1 MSLSVLDSVKAAGQN
16 KWGTDESKF
25 NEILMTRS
33 YAQLR
38 AVFSEYSKLAHHDI
52 VFTINAEVLPYHIS
66 DIYAVMYLF
75 FFLSR
80 FVPEP

>member
-1 MSLSVLDSVKAAGQN
+1 MCTSIYCAFLLTLYHLLQAAGQN

-38 AVFSEYSKLAHHDI
+38 AVFAEYAKLSHHDI
-52 VFTINAEVLPYHIS
+52 VFTINAEVLFRY
-66 DIYAVMYLF
+66 YL
-75 FFLSR
+75 SQHTHTHT
-80 FVPEP
+80 